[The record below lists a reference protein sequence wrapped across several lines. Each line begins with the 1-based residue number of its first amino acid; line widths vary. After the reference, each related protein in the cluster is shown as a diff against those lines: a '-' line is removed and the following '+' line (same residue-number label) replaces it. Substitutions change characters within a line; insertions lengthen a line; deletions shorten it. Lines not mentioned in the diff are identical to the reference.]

1 MSASLKEHDLD
12 DEEAPTGVEDSESQ
26 QISVEVS
33 NGTFSRAI
41 SFPTFKMP
49 MHVSVAELQSSLLI
63 TFQTDTSTMIILS
76 LLTQVTMMRISD
88 VTKRP
93 VQQAVVLRH
102 GAAELYH
109 EGFNV
114 TSWDVWIRMV
124 ELPGVER
131 GPQHE

>member
-1 MSASLKEHDLD
+1 MTQRTAATVQWTVFESDSGDFDA
-12 DEEAPTGVEDSESQ
+12 EAPVGSAIYEVRSEGIQCRYWEAWLNESTAQ
-26 QISVEVS
+26 
-33 NGTFSRAI
+33 FRRAI
-41 SFPTFKMP
+41 SFPD
-49 MHVSVAELQSSLLI
+49 S
-63 TFQTDTSTMIILS
+63 STMIILS

-93 VQQAVVLRH
+93 VQQAVVLSH

-109 EGFNV
+109 EGLNV
-114 TSWDVWIRMV
+114 TSWDVWIRLV